1 MSRKPSS
8 TIPVAERRK
17 LARLA
22 KTRAAQTLKEKH
34 PEEFEELFNAERE
47 RLELEPLHAVK
58 SGRRTNGAE
67 PVD

>member
-22 KTRAAQTLKEKH
+22 KTRAAQTLKEQY
-34 PEEFEELFNAERE
+34 PEEFETLFNIERE

-58 SGRRTNGAE
+58 SGRRTDHAE